1 MCYMI
6 DLYLKLRL
14 KYLIFRIFDDESEN
28 STSEII
34 LISSSVVIYNEKERA
49 KFYRKIAKTTTFY

>member
-14 KYLIFRIFDDESEN
+14 KYLIFGIFNDDDDHSEN
-28 STSEII
+28 SKSEII
-34 LISSSVVIYNEKERA
+34 LISSSVVIY
-49 KFYRKIAKTTTFY
+49 I

>member
-14 KYLIFRIFDDESEN
+14 KYLIFGIFDDESEN

-34 LISSSVVIYNEKERA
+34 LISSSVVIYNERERESERNFIE
-49 KFYRKIAKTTTFY
+49 K